1 MIHLPRLYRGLRSEI
16 LVAHTRRGGPT
27 LHFADTV
34 IARTRE
40 LGHPLCAGIDPH
52 LDRVPTLFGGGSMA
66 PTDPATPQAVE
77 TLLMAFLDRVVGRV
91 AVIKPQIAFFEQLGA
106 PGIAILERVIR
117 AARERE
123 VSVILDAKRGDIG
136 STAEGYARAY
146 LDSGAPAEV
155 DAITLNPYLGL
166 DTLTPFVER
175 AEAYG
180 RGLFVLAK
188 TSNAG
193 SGDLQDRILEK
204 AGPVYEAVTQ
214 SLQGLAERLVG
225 PATGWSS
232 LGIVA
237 GAPYPEQAERM
248 RALLPKALFLIPGYG
263 AQGGSAA
270 EALHSFVAGPRGLE
284 GGLVNSSRGLLF
296 PEAAARAGS
305 ATEWEAAVDEAIDRA
320 CDELGQAV
328 SR

>member
-1 MIHLPRLYRGLRSEI
+1 
-16 LVAHTRRGGPT
+16 
-27 LHFADTV
+27 
-34 IARTRE
+34 
-40 LGHPLCAGIDPH
+40 
-52 LDRVPTLFGGGSMA
+52 
-66 PTDPATPQAVE
+66 
-77 TLLMAFLDRVVGRV
+77 MAFLDRLAGRV

-106 PGIAILERVIR
+106 PGIALLERVVR

-123 VSVILDAKRGDIG
+123 LIVILDAKRGDIG

-146 LDSGAPAEV
+146 LDPAAAVEV

-166 DTLTPFVER
+166 DTLAPFVER
-175 AEAYG
+175 AEAHG

-188 TSNAG
+188 TSNPG

-204 AGPVYEAVTQ
+204 EGPVYEAVTQ
-214 SLQGLAERLVG
+214 SLEGLAERLAG

-237 GAPYPEQAERM
+237 GAPYPEQAERL

-270 EALHSFVAGPRGLE
+270 DAVRSFVPGPKGLE

-296 PEAAARAGS
+296 PEAGAGARSAA
-305 ATEWEAAVDEAIDRA
+305 EWEAAIDEAIDRA
-320 CDELGQAV
+320 CTELAQVVA
-328 SR
+328 R